1 MASTRYIKI
10 IPGRDSTGDT
20 IYFSFEA
27 GVTSAQAGKYY
38 IRYQVGN
45 KAKVKTASFYIEP
58 NGTYSTY
65 EFKQT
70 GLAPD
75 TEYTINASLV
85 VFANDKVVATASPI
99 KISTIYVPPV
109 AEVYYAKLIING
121 NGGTYN
127 GSSTLTFD
135 DPGFNSGW
143 EGYADVPVDYDASY
157 FTRKGYTLLGVD
169 TSSSR
174 TSPRKPIK
182 GTYYIRSK
190 STNKNRP
197 DSKTLY
203 AIWEKITI
211 KPWKWTSNVTKGAPF
226 GLTAKEWND
235 FISYI
240 KNYASINEISLSSTY
255 LTDAKATRGNRML
268 ESQANAMRNLLIQIG
283 ASPPAKVSP
292 NSPITAAFVNGLK
305 DAFNNLL

>member
-1 MASTRYIKI
+1 MPSNRYIKI
-10 IPGRDSTGDT
+10 IPGSDPTGDT

-27 GVTSAQAGKYY
+27 GVTSAQAGTYY
-38 IRYQVGN
+38 IRYQVGD

-65 EFKQT
+65 EFQQS
-70 GLAPD
+70 GLIPD
-75 TEYTINASLV
+75 TEYTINASLIV
-85 VFANDKVVATASPI
+85 SDSGIVVATASPI

-135 DPGFNSGW
+135 EPGFNSGW
-143 EGYADVPVDYDASY
+143 EGYAEVPVDYDASY

-174 TSPRKPIK
+174 TSPREPIE
-182 GTYYIRSK
+182 GTYFVHSE
-190 STNKNRP
+190 STNENRP
-197 DSKTLY
+197 DSETLY
-203 AIWEKITI
+203 AIWKKITI
-211 KPWKWTSNVTKGAPF
+211 EPWEWTSNVIEGAPF

-240 KNYASINEISLSSTY
+240 KNYASINEISLSSTH
-255 LTDAKATRGNRML
+255 LANAKATKGDRML
-268 ESQANAMRNLLIQIG
+268 ASQANAVRKLLIQIG
-283 ASPPAKVSP
+283 ASPPAEVS
-292 NSPITAAFVNGLK
+292 SGSSITLAFVNGLK
-305 DAFNNLL
+305 NAFNNLL

>member
-1 MASTRYIKI
+1 MPSTRYIKI
-10 IPGRDSTGDT
+10 IPGSDPTGDT

-27 GVTSAQAGKYY
+27 GVTSAQAGRYY
-38 IRYQVGN
+38 IRYQVGDN
-45 KAKVKTASFYIEP
+45 AKVKTASFYIEP

-65 EFKQT
+65 EFEQT

-85 VFANDKVVATASPI
+85 VSDSGIVVATASPI

-135 DPGFNSGW
+135 EPGFQSGW
-143 EGYADVPVDYDASY
+143 EGYAEVPVNYNASY

-174 TSPRKPIK
+174 TSPREPIE
-182 GTYYIRSK
+182 GTHYVYSE
-190 STNKNRP
+190 STNENRP
-197 DSKTLY
+197 ASETLY
-203 AIWEKITI
+203 AIWKKIVI
-211 KPWKWTSNVTKGAPF
+211 KPWKWTSNVTEGATF
-226 GLTAKEWND
+226 GLTAKEWNN

-240 KNYASINEISLSSTY
+240 QNYANIYEISLNSTY
-255 LTDAKATRGNRML
+255 LTNAKATKGNRML
-268 ESQANAMRNLLIQIG
+268 ASQANAMRNLLIQIG
-283 ASPPAKVSP
+283 ASPPAAVS
-292 NSPITAAFVNGLK
+292 SGSSITAAFVNGLK

>member
-1 MASTRYIKI
+1 MPSTRYIKI
-10 IPGRDSTGDT
+10 IPGSDPTGDT
-20 IYFSFEA
+20 IYFSFKA
-27 GVTSAQAGKYY
+27 GVTSAQAGTYY
-38 IRYQVGN
+38 IRYQVGD
-45 KAKVKTASFYIEP
+45 KAKVKTDSFYIEP

-65 EFKQT
+65 EFEQT

-85 VFANDKVVATASPI
+85 VSDSDIVVAAASPI

-127 GSSTLTFD
+127 GSSTLTFNK
-135 DPGFNSGW
+135 PGFQSGW
-143 EGYADVPVDYDASY
+143 EGYAEVPVDYNASY

-169 TSSSR
+169 TSSSI

-182 GTYYIRSK
+182 GTYFVHSE
-190 STNKNRP
+190 STNENRP
-197 DSKTLY
+197 DSETLY

-292 NSPITAAFVNGLK
+292 NSPITAAFINGLK

>member
-1 MASTRYIKI
+1 MPSTRYIKI
-10 IPGRDSTGDT
+10 IPGRDSTVSS

-27 GVTSAQAGKYY
+27 GVTSAQAGTYY
-38 IRYQVGN
+38 IRYQVGD
-45 KAKVKTASFYIEP
+45 KAKVKTSSFYIKA

-65 EFKQT
+65 EFEQSE
-70 GLAPD
+70 LAPD

-85 VFANDKVVATASPI
+85 VADSGTVVATASPI

-135 DPGFNSGW
+135 EPGFNSGFDSA
-143 EGYADVPVDYDASY
+143 EVPVNYDASY

-169 TSSSR
+169 ISSSR
-174 TSPRKPIK
+174 TSPREPIE
-182 GTYYIRSK
+182 GTYFVHSE
-190 STNKNRP
+190 STNEKKP
-197 DSKTLY
+197 DSETLY
-203 AIWEKITI
+203 AIWKKITI
-211 KPWKWTSNVTKGAPF
+211 EPWKWTSNVTKEALF
-226 GLTAKEWND
+226 EFTAEEWNN

-240 KNYASINEISLSSTY
+240 KNYANIKEISLSSTY
-255 LTDAKATRGNRML
+255 LANAKATKGNRML
-268 ESQANAMRNLLIQIG
+268 ASQANAVRNLLIQIG
-283 ASPPAKVSP
+283 ASPPAEVS
-292 NSPITAAFVNGLK
+292 SGSSITAAFINGLK